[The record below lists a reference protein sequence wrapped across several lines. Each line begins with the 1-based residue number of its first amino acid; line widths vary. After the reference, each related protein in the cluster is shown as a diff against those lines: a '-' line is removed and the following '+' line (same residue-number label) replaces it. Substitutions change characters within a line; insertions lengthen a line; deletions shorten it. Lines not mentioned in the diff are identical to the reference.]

1 MLEKFLKEIGLSEKE
16 AEVYIALLQGDSFS
30 VIDISK
36 ITKIKRSTIYP
47 LIKSLSKKGLVSE
60 TATNKKTNYQA
71 ESPERLETYVEEQK
85 LILEENSK
93 KLKDI
98 IPQFKSIQR
107 QTGERPVVKYFEGRE
122 GIISGIEED
131 LFKNPDPQ
139 EKAYMIYPKDLVD
152 QVFKKEETTKF
163 KSKRINRKIKGL
175 SIYTYSGNDIP
186 SDETSTRVKIDGN
199 KYPINCDISV
209 YKDKVR
215 IATLNKNLSGIY
227 IQSIDLAETLKSLV
241 RLIHDLMNTKK

>member
-16 AEVYIALLQGDSFS
+16 AEVYIALLQGDNFS
-30 VIDISK
+30 VIEIAK

-60 TATNKKTNYQA
+60 TTTNKKTNYQA

-107 QTGERPVVKYFEGRE
+107 QTGERPVVKYFEGKE
-122 GIISGIEED
+122 GITSVNED
-131 LFKNPDPQ
+131 IFKDPTLNDDT
-139 EKAYMIYPKDLVD
+139 YIIYPKDLVD
-152 QVFKKEETTKF
+152 EIFKNDETK
-163 KSKRINRKIKGL
+163 KIKNTRIKNKIKAHSL
-175 SIYTYSGNDIP
+175 YTMKNGSIP
-186 SDETSTRVKIDGN
+186 SDEMSERTKIDGE
-199 KYPINCDISV
+199 KYPISCDITI

-215 IATLNKNLSGIY
+215 IATLGKNLSGIY
-227 IQSIDLAETLKSLV
+227 IQSSDLAETLRSMFK
-241 RLIHDLMNTKK
+241 LIKDSIKKDN

>member
-16 AEVYIALLQGDSFS
+16 AEVYIALLQGDNFS
-30 VIDISK
+30 VIEIAK

-60 TATNKKTNYQA
+60 TTTNKKTNYQA

-107 QTGERPVVKYFEGRE
+107 QTGERPVVKYFEGKE
-122 GIISGIEED
+122 GIMSVNED
-131 LFKNPDPQ
+131 IFKDPTQ
-139 EKAYMIYPKDLVD
+139 NDDTYIIYSKDLVD
-152 QVFKKEETTKF
+152 EVFKNDETK
-163 KSKRINRKIKGL
+163 KIKGTRIKNKIKAHSL
-175 SIYTYSGNDIP
+175 YTMKNGSIP
-186 SDETSTRVKIDGN
+186 SDETSERIKIDGE
-199 KYPINCDISV
+199 KYPISCDITI

-215 IATLNKNLSGIY
+215 IATLGKNLSGIY
-227 IQSIDLAETLKSLV
+227 IQSSDLAETLKSLFRIV
-241 RLIHDLMNTKK
+241 SDLIKNK

>member
-16 AEVYIALLQGDSFS
+16 AEVYISLLQGDNFS
-30 VIDISK
+30 VIEIAK

-60 TATNKKTNYQA
+60 TTTNKKTNYQA

-107 QTGERPVVKYFEGRE
+107 QTGERPVVKYFEGKE
-122 GIISGIEED
+122 GIMSVNED
-131 LFKNPDPQ
+131 IFKDPTQ
-139 EKAYMIYPKDLVD
+139 NDDTYIIYSKDLVD
-152 QVFKKEETTKF
+152 EVFKNDETK
-163 KSKRINRKIKGL
+163 KIKGTRIKNKIKAHSL
-175 SIYTYSGNDIP
+175 YTMKNGSIP
-186 SDETSTRVKIDGN
+186 SDETSERIKIDGE
-199 KYPINCDISV
+199 KYPISCDITI

-215 IATLNKNLSGIY
+215 IATLGKNLSGIY
-227 IQSIDLAETLKSLV
+227 IQSSDLAETLKSLFRIV
-241 RLIHDLMNTKK
+241 SDLIKNK